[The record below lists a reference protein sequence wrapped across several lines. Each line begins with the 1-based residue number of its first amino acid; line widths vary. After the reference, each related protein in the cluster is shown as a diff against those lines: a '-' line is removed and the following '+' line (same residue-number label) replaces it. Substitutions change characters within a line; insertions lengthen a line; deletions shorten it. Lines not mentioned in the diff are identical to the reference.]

1 MYGRRYNEGLHQAIE
16 AKEGVK
22 IARESKTLATITFQN
37 FFRLYNK
44 LSGMTGTAMTEE
56 SEFSE
61 IYKLDVV
68 EIPTNKPMI
77 REDCPDVVYKTEKGK
92 FNAVINDIIEH
103 HEKGQ
108 PVLVG
113 TITIEKSEQLSA
125 MLKRRGIK
133 HEVLNAK
140 YHEKEAEIVAQA
152 GRKGAVTIATNMA
165 GRGTDILLGGNAEFM
180 ARAEMRRMQFSEEL
194 IGEASAYGYT
204 DDEEILNARKTFA
217 ELNKKYKAE
226 IAPEAEEVRKLG
238 GLYIIGTERHESR
251 RIDNQ
256 LRGRAG
262 RQGDPGKSRFYISLE
277 DDLMRLF
284 GGDRIQTIMDRL
296 NVDEDM
302 PIEASILSNTIE
314 NAQKKVEGRNFA
326 IRKNVLQYD
335 DVMNRQREI
344 IYEQRDRVLNGDNVK
359 PQIMSMIDQA
369 IEANVKRFLPENTLH
384 DDFDTESIDG
394 TKVSLMGPMS
404 GIGDAIFWG
413 CLRVIAAGIGINIAM
428 SGSPLGAIL
437 FLLIYNIPSVLCR
450 YFMTYLGFTLGT
462 NFISQLYEGGLMRL
476 VTRATST
483 VGLTM
488 IGAMTAAN
496 VKFTSIISF
505 PVEGS
510 DPITLQSYL
519 DQIFLGLVPL
529 CLTLFVLWLMR
540 NKNVNVNVILVGI
553 MVLAIVLGLIGVM

>member
-1 MYGRRYNEGLHQAIE
+1 M
-16 AKEGVK
+16 
-22 IARESKTLATITFQN
+22 SKLTA
-37 FFRLYNK
+37 K
-44 LSGMTGTAMTEE
+44 LSAEDRKMLNKIFLRSFTVFASCAGGAAKAGADGWLYSIMPAINRYYKDDPEKRADAMTRHTTWYN
-56 SEFSE
+56 
-61 IYKLDVV
+61 I
-68 EIPTNKPMI
+68 TQN
-77 REDCPDVVYKTEKGK
+77 
-92 FNAVINDIIEH
+92 
-103 HEKGQ
+103 
-108 PVLVG
+108 VG
-113 TITIEKSEQLSA
+113 TFA
-125 MLKRRGIK
+125 MGL
-133 HEVLNAK
+133 
-140 YHEKEAEIVAQA
+140 VAS
-152 GRKGAVTIATNMA
+152 M
-165 GRGTDILLGGNAEFM
+165 
-180 ARAEMRRMQFSEEL
+180 
-194 IGEASAYGYT
+194 
-204 DDEEILNARKTFA
+204 
-217 ELNKKYKAE
+217 
-226 IAPEAEEVRKLG
+226 
-238 GLYIIGTERHESR
+238 ER
-251 RIDNQ
+251 
-256 LRGRAG
+256 
-262 RQGDPGKSRFYISLE
+262 
-277 DDLMRLF
+277 
-284 GGDRIQTIMDRL
+284 
-296 NVDEDM
+296 
-302 PIEASILSNTIE
+302 
-314 NAQKKVEGRNFA
+314 
-326 IRKNVLQYD
+326 
-335 DVMNRQREI
+335 
-344 IYEQRDRVLNGDNVK
+344 
-359 PQIMSMIDQA
+359 
-369 IEANVKRFLPENTLH
+369 ENTLH

>member
-1 MYGRRYNEGLHQAIE
+1 M
-16 AKEGVK
+16 
-22 IARESKTLATITFQN
+22 SKLTA
-37 FFRLYNK
+37 K
-44 LSGMTGTAMTEE
+44 LSAEDRKMLNKIFLRSFTVFASGAGGAAKAGADGWLYSIMPAINRYYKDDPEKRADAMTRHTTWYN
-56 SEFSE
+56 
-61 IYKLDVV
+61 I
-68 EIPTNKPMI
+68 TQN
-77 REDCPDVVYKTEKGK
+77 
-92 FNAVINDIIEH
+92 
-103 HEKGQ
+103 
-108 PVLVG
+108 VG
-113 TITIEKSEQLSA
+113 TFA
-125 MLKRRGIK
+125 MGL
-133 HEVLNAK
+133 
-140 YHEKEAEIVAQA
+140 VAS
-152 GRKGAVTIATNMA
+152 M
-165 GRGTDILLGGNAEFM
+165 
-180 ARAEMRRMQFSEEL
+180 
-194 IGEASAYGYT
+194 
-204 DDEEILNARKTFA
+204 
-217 ELNKKYKAE
+217 
-226 IAPEAEEVRKLG
+226 
-238 GLYIIGTERHESR
+238 ER
-251 RIDNQ
+251 
-256 LRGRAG
+256 
-262 RQGDPGKSRFYISLE
+262 
-277 DDLMRLF
+277 
-284 GGDRIQTIMDRL
+284 
-296 NVDEDM
+296 
-302 PIEASILSNTIE
+302 
-314 NAQKKVEGRNFA
+314 
-326 IRKNVLQYD
+326 
-335 DVMNRQREI
+335 
-344 IYEQRDRVLNGDNVK
+344 
-359 PQIMSMIDQA
+359 
-369 IEANVKRFLPENTLH
+369 ENTLH

-510 DPITLQSYL
+510 DPIMLQSYL

>member
-1 MYGRRYNEGLHQAIE
+1 M
-16 AKEGVK
+16 
-22 IARESKTLATITFQN
+22 SKLTA
-37 FFRLYNK
+37 K
-44 LSGMTGTAMTEE
+44 LSAEDRKMLNKIFLRSFTVFASGAGGAAKAGADGWLYSIMPAINRYYKDDPEKRADAMTRHTTWYN
-56 SEFSE
+56 
-61 IYKLDVV
+61 I
-68 EIPTNKPMI
+68 TQN
-77 REDCPDVVYKTEKGK
+77 
-92 FNAVINDIIEH
+92 
-103 HEKGQ
+103 
-108 PVLVG
+108 VG
-113 TITIEKSEQLSA
+113 TFA
-125 MLKRRGIK
+125 MGL
-133 HEVLNAK
+133 
-140 YHEKEAEIVAQA
+140 VAS
-152 GRKGAVTIATNMA
+152 M
-165 GRGTDILLGGNAEFM
+165 
-180 ARAEMRRMQFSEEL
+180 
-194 IGEASAYGYT
+194 
-204 DDEEILNARKTFA
+204 
-217 ELNKKYKAE
+217 
-226 IAPEAEEVRKLG
+226 
-238 GLYIIGTERHESR
+238 ER
-251 RIDNQ
+251 
-256 LRGRAG
+256 
-262 RQGDPGKSRFYISLE
+262 
-277 DDLMRLF
+277 
-284 GGDRIQTIMDRL
+284 
-296 NVDEDM
+296 
-302 PIEASILSNTIE
+302 
-314 NAQKKVEGRNFA
+314 
-326 IRKNVLQYD
+326 
-335 DVMNRQREI
+335 
-344 IYEQRDRVLNGDNVK
+344 
-359 PQIMSMIDQA
+359 
-369 IEANVKRFLPENTLH
+369 ENTLH

-496 VKFTSIISF
+496 VRFTSIISF

>member
-1 MYGRRYNEGLHQAIE
+1 M
-16 AKEGVK
+16 
-22 IARESKTLATITFQN
+22 SKLTA
-37 FFRLYNK
+37 K
-44 LSGMTGTAMTEE
+44 LSAEDRKMLNKIFLRSFTVFASGAGGAAKAGADGWLYSIMPAINRYYKDDPEKRADAMTRHTTWYN
-56 SEFSE
+56 
-61 IYKLDVV
+61 I
-68 EIPTNKPMI
+68 TQN
-77 REDCPDVVYKTEKGK
+77 
-92 FNAVINDIIEH
+92 
-103 HEKGQ
+103 
-108 PVLVG
+108 VG
-113 TITIEKSEQLSA
+113 TFA
-125 MLKRRGIK
+125 MGL
-133 HEVLNAK
+133 
-140 YHEKEAEIVAQA
+140 VAS
-152 GRKGAVTIATNMA
+152 M
-165 GRGTDILLGGNAEFM
+165 
-180 ARAEMRRMQFSEEL
+180 
-194 IGEASAYGYT
+194 
-204 DDEEILNARKTFA
+204 
-217 ELNKKYKAE
+217 
-226 IAPEAEEVRKLG
+226 
-238 GLYIIGTERHESR
+238 ER
-251 RIDNQ
+251 
-256 LRGRAG
+256 
-262 RQGDPGKSRFYISLE
+262 
-277 DDLMRLF
+277 
-284 GGDRIQTIMDRL
+284 
-296 NVDEDM
+296 
-302 PIEASILSNTIE
+302 
-314 NAQKKVEGRNFA
+314 
-326 IRKNVLQYD
+326 
-335 DVMNRQREI
+335 
-344 IYEQRDRVLNGDNVK
+344 
-359 PQIMSMIDQA
+359 
-369 IEANVKRFLPENTLH
+369 ENTLH

-437 FLLIYNIPSVLCR
+437 FLLIYNIPSILCR

>member
-1 MYGRRYNEGLHQAIE
+1 M
-16 AKEGVK
+16 
-22 IARESKTLATITFQN
+22 SKLTA
-37 FFRLYNK
+37 K
-44 LSGMTGTAMTEE
+44 LSAEDRKMLNKIFLRSFTVFASGAGGAAKAGADGWLYSIMPAINRYYKDDPEKRADAMTRHTTWYN
-56 SEFSE
+56 
-61 IYKLDVV
+61 I
-68 EIPTNKPMI
+68 TQN
-77 REDCPDVVYKTEKGK
+77 
-92 FNAVINDIIEH
+92 
-103 HEKGQ
+103 
-108 PVLVG
+108 VG
-113 TITIEKSEQLSA
+113 TFA
-125 MLKRRGIK
+125 MGL
-133 HEVLNAK
+133 
-140 YHEKEAEIVAQA
+140 VAA
-152 GRKGAVTIATNMA
+152 M
-165 GRGTDILLGGNAEFM
+165 
-180 ARAEMRRMQFSEEL
+180 
-194 IGEASAYGYT
+194 
-204 DDEEILNARKTFA
+204 
-217 ELNKKYKAE
+217 
-226 IAPEAEEVRKLG
+226 
-238 GLYIIGTERHESR
+238 ER
-251 RIDNQ
+251 
-256 LRGRAG
+256 
-262 RQGDPGKSRFYISLE
+262 
-277 DDLMRLF
+277 
-284 GGDRIQTIMDRL
+284 
-296 NVDEDM
+296 
-302 PIEASILSNTIE
+302 
-314 NAQKKVEGRNFA
+314 
-326 IRKNVLQYD
+326 
-335 DVMNRQREI
+335 
-344 IYEQRDRVLNGDNVK
+344 
-359 PQIMSMIDQA
+359 
-369 IEANVKRFLPENTLH
+369 ENTLH

-496 VKFTSIISF
+496 VRFTSIISF

>member
-1 MYGRRYNEGLHQAIE
+1 M
-16 AKEGVK
+16 
-22 IARESKTLATITFQN
+22 SKLTA
-37 FFRLYNK
+37 K
-44 LSGMTGTAMTEE
+44 LSAEDRKMLNKIFLRSFTVFASGAGGAAKAGADGWLYSIMPAINRYYKDDPEKRADAMTRHTTWYN
-56 SEFSE
+56 
-61 IYKLDVV
+61 I
-68 EIPTNKPMI
+68 TQN
-77 REDCPDVVYKTEKGK
+77 
-92 FNAVINDIIEH
+92 
-103 HEKGQ
+103 
-108 PVLVG
+108 VG
-113 TITIEKSEQLSA
+113 TFA
-125 MLKRRGIK
+125 MGL
-133 HEVLNAK
+133 
-140 YHEKEAEIVAQA
+140 VAS
-152 GRKGAVTIATNMA
+152 M
-165 GRGTDILLGGNAEFM
+165 
-180 ARAEMRRMQFSEEL
+180 
-194 IGEASAYGYT
+194 
-204 DDEEILNARKTFA
+204 
-217 ELNKKYKAE
+217 
-226 IAPEAEEVRKLG
+226 
-238 GLYIIGTERHESR
+238 ER
-251 RIDNQ
+251 
-256 LRGRAG
+256 
-262 RQGDPGKSRFYISLE
+262 
-277 DDLMRLF
+277 
-284 GGDRIQTIMDRL
+284 
-296 NVDEDM
+296 
-302 PIEASILSNTIE
+302 
-314 NAQKKVEGRNFA
+314 
-326 IRKNVLQYD
+326 
-335 DVMNRQREI
+335 
-344 IYEQRDRVLNGDNVK
+344 
-359 PQIMSMIDQA
+359 
-369 IEANVKRFLPENTLH
+369 ENTLH

-413 CLRVIAAGIGINIAM
+413 CLRVIAVGIGINIAM

>member
-1 MYGRRYNEGLHQAIE
+1 M
-16 AKEGVK
+16 
-22 IARESKTLATITFQN
+22 SKLTT
-37 FFRLYNK
+37 K
-44 LSGMTGTAMTEE
+44 LSAEDRKMLNKIFLRSFTVFASGAGGAAKAGADGWLYSIMPAINRYYKDDPEKRADAMTRHTTWYN
-56 SEFSE
+56 
-61 IYKLDVV
+61 I
-68 EIPTNKPMI
+68 TQN
-77 REDCPDVVYKTEKGK
+77 
-92 FNAVINDIIEH
+92 
-103 HEKGQ
+103 
-108 PVLVG
+108 VG
-113 TITIEKSEQLSA
+113 TFA
-125 MLKRRGIK
+125 MGL
-133 HEVLNAK
+133 
-140 YHEKEAEIVAQA
+140 VAS
-152 GRKGAVTIATNMA
+152 M
-165 GRGTDILLGGNAEFM
+165 
-180 ARAEMRRMQFSEEL
+180 
-194 IGEASAYGYT
+194 
-204 DDEEILNARKTFA
+204 
-217 ELNKKYKAE
+217 
-226 IAPEAEEVRKLG
+226 
-238 GLYIIGTERHESR
+238 ER
-251 RIDNQ
+251 
-256 LRGRAG
+256 
-262 RQGDPGKSRFYISLE
+262 
-277 DDLMRLF
+277 
-284 GGDRIQTIMDRL
+284 
-296 NVDEDM
+296 
-302 PIEASILSNTIE
+302 
-314 NAQKKVEGRNFA
+314 
-326 IRKNVLQYD
+326 
-335 DVMNRQREI
+335 
-344 IYEQRDRVLNGDNVK
+344 
-359 PQIMSMIDQA
+359 
-369 IEANVKRFLPENTLH
+369 ENTLH

>member
-1 MYGRRYNEGLHQAIE
+1 MSKLTAKFSAEDRKMLNKIFLRSFTVFASGAGGAAKAGADGWLYSIMPAINRYYKDDPEKRAD
-16 AKEGVK
+16 
-22 IARESKTLATITFQN
+22 
-37 FFRLYNK
+37 
-44 LSGMTGTAMTEE
+44 AMTRHTTWYN
-56 SEFSE
+56 
-61 IYKLDVV
+61 I
-68 EIPTNKPMI
+68 TQN
-77 REDCPDVVYKTEKGK
+77 
-92 FNAVINDIIEH
+92 
-103 HEKGQ
+103 
-108 PVLVG
+108 VG
-113 TITIEKSEQLSA
+113 TFA
-125 MLKRRGIK
+125 MGL
-133 HEVLNAK
+133 
-140 YHEKEAEIVAQA
+140 VAS
-152 GRKGAVTIATNMA
+152 M
-165 GRGTDILLGGNAEFM
+165 
-180 ARAEMRRMQFSEEL
+180 
-194 IGEASAYGYT
+194 
-204 DDEEILNARKTFA
+204 
-217 ELNKKYKAE
+217 
-226 IAPEAEEVRKLG
+226 
-238 GLYIIGTERHESR
+238 ER
-251 RIDNQ
+251 
-256 LRGRAG
+256 
-262 RQGDPGKSRFYISLE
+262 
-277 DDLMRLF
+277 
-284 GGDRIQTIMDRL
+284 
-296 NVDEDM
+296 
-302 PIEASILSNTIE
+302 
-314 NAQKKVEGRNFA
+314 
-326 IRKNVLQYD
+326 
-335 DVMNRQREI
+335 
-344 IYEQRDRVLNGDNVK
+344 
-359 PQIMSMIDQA
+359 
-369 IEANVKRFLPENTLH
+369 ENTLH

>member
-1 MYGRRYNEGLHQAIE
+1 M
-16 AKEGVK
+16 
-22 IARESKTLATITFQN
+22 SKLTA
-37 FFRLYNK
+37 K
-44 LSGMTGTAMTEE
+44 LSAEDRKMLNKIFLRSFTVFASGAGGAAKAGADGWLYSIMPAINRYYKDDPEKRADAMTRHTTWYN
-56 SEFSE
+56 
-61 IYKLDVV
+61 I
-68 EIPTNKPMI
+68 TQN
-77 REDCPDVVYKTEKGK
+77 
-92 FNAVINDIIEH
+92 
-103 HEKGQ
+103 
-108 PVLVG
+108 VG
-113 TITIEKSEQLSA
+113 TFA
-125 MLKRRGIK
+125 MGL
-133 HEVLNAK
+133 
-140 YHEKEAEIVAQA
+140 VAS
-152 GRKGAVTIATNMA
+152 M
-165 GRGTDILLGGNAEFM
+165 
-180 ARAEMRRMQFSEEL
+180 
-194 IGEASAYGYT
+194 
-204 DDEEILNARKTFA
+204 
-217 ELNKKYKAE
+217 
-226 IAPEAEEVRKLG
+226 
-238 GLYIIGTERHESR
+238 ER
-251 RIDNQ
+251 
-256 LRGRAG
+256 
-262 RQGDPGKSRFYISLE
+262 
-277 DDLMRLF
+277 
-284 GGDRIQTIMDRL
+284 
-296 NVDEDM
+296 
-302 PIEASILSNTIE
+302 
-314 NAQKKVEGRNFA
+314 
-326 IRKNVLQYD
+326 
-335 DVMNRQREI
+335 
-344 IYEQRDRVLNGDNVK
+344 
-359 PQIMSMIDQA
+359 
-369 IEANVKRFLPENTLH
+369 ENTLH

-462 NFISQLYEGGLMRL
+462 NFISQLYEGGLMHL